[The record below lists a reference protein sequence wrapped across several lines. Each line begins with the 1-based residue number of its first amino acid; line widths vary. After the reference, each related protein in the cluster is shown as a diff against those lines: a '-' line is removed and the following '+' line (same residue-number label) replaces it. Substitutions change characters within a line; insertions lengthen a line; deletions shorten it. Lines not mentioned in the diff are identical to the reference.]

1 MGTYMKNLDSESL
14 NFVLLWN
21 LQIKLNPLES
31 IIAVV
36 ITKLIVNSTHS
47 NWSRVGRKQENAIK
61 KLASDPDDW
70 KTGWQS
76 IAPLQLALL
85 VWRAIH
91 ACKKTSNTCKL
102 SFFRNHISL
111 AGVILHLFMTRST
124 MRTVV
129 GWTFLH
135 TAASLVRKIAK
146 FLQSDNA
153 KAMYQL
159 SQVCWVQNLPL

>member
-14 NFVLLWN
+14 NFVILWN
-21 LQIKLNPLES
+21 LQITLNPLES

-47 NWSRVGRKQENAIK
+47 NWSHLSRVGRKQENAIK

-111 AGVILHLFMTRST
+111 AGVILHLFVTRST
-124 MRTVV
+124 MRK
-129 GWTFLH
+129 
-135 TAASLVRKIAK
+135 SLDGNSYI
-146 FLQSDNA
+146 L
-153 KAMYQL
+153 
-159 SQVCWVQNLPL
+159 LPLSFAKSQNFFSRTMPNVSTFPSLLSS